1 MVFLFPEG
9 HDWCIIQLGVPGLI
23 HGVEVDTSFFT
34 GNHSPYVSIQAGVL
48 GTHSHTHTH

>member
-34 GNHSPYVSIQAGVL
+34 GNHSPHVSIQAGCL
-48 GTHSHTHTH
+48 GTHTHTD